1 MRMKKSIALSL
12 MLLCSMGMVAGCG
25 TKETPATAAEK
36 YPDKP
41 ITLIVP
47 FAAGGSTD
55 LLARS
60 MEKVFTKYLNQP
72 LIVKNVPGGA
82 ATIGLNE
89 IAGAEPDGYTLGIVS
104 IGVMLQPLYGQTRY
118 HYPSALDPLVQV
130 TSLPTIAVVQAD
142 KPWNNIG
149 DLINYAKQNPGKV
162 KFGHPGLGSGNHV
175 AGEMF
180 GQIASISM
188 DQVPFKGEAE
198 ALAALLGGHVQ
209 VIFTTPS
216 SIQEHV
222 KSGKLRIIGIGAN
235 KRSSDPL
242 LSNVPTFKEQGIDV
256 EFSFW
261 QGIAVHKVME
271 PEVKAK
277 LLSALEKVVND
288 PEYIQNMKALG
299 MEVDYLG
306 QKEFEEKWL
315 SDTVRFRKIVQ
326 ETGIAEK
333 IAAQKN

>member
-1 MRMKKSIALSL
+1 MKMRRSIALSL
-12 MLLCSMGMVAGCG
+12 MLLCSMGLIGGCG
-25 TKETPATAAEK
+25 TKEKPVTVAEK

-55 LLARS
+55 LVARS
-60 MEKVFTKYLNQP
+60 MEKVFTKYLSQP

-149 DLINYAKQNPGKV
+149 DLINYAKQNPEKV

-180 GQIASISM
+180 GQIANISM
-188 DQVPFKGEAE
+188 DQVPFKGDSET
-198 ALAALLGGHVQ
+198 LAALLGGHIQ
-209 VIFTTPS
+209 LIFTTLPS
-216 SIQEHV
+216 VKEHI
-222 KSGKLRIIGIGAN
+222 KSGKVRVLGIAGE
-235 KRSSDPL
+235 KRSTDSV
-242 LSNVPTFKEQGIDV
+242 LSSVPTFREQGIDMN
-256 EFSFW
+256 FGIW

-299 MEVDYLG
+299 MEIDYLG
-306 QKEFEEKWL
+306 QKEFEEKWV

>member
-1 MRMKKSIALSL
+1 
-12 MLLCSMGMVAGCG
+12 
-25 TKETPATAAEK
+25 
-36 YPDKP
+36 
-41 ITLIVP
+41 
-47 FAAGGSTD
+47 
-55 LLARS
+55 
-60 MEKVFTKYLNQP
+60 MEKVFTKYLSQP
-72 LIVKNVPGGA
+72 LIVKNIPGGA

-118 HYPSALDPLVQV
+118 HYPSVLDPLVQV

-180 GQIASISM
+180 GQIANISM
-188 DQVPFKGEAE
+188 DQVPFKGDSET
-198 ALAALLGGHVQ
+198 LAALLGGHIQ
-209 VIFTTPS
+209 LIFTTLPS
-216 SIQEHV
+216 VKEHI
-222 KSGKLRIIGIGAN
+222 KSGKVRVLGIAGE
-235 KRSSDPL
+235 KRSTDSV
-242 LSNVPTFKEQGIDV
+242 LSSVPTFQEQGIDMN
-256 EFSFW
+256 FGIW